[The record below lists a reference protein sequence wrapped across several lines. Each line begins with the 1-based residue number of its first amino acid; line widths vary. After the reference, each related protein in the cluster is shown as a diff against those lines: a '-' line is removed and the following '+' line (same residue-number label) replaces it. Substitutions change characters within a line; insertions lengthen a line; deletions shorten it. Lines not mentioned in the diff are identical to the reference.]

1 MNEAAVLPAAFARRV
16 RLTAAAEAL
25 VAQEALAPKR
35 PRRTPDTSANDNH
48 SRARKKP
55 RRDRPKA
62 GKLEGIANLPLD
74 ILFEIFG
81 HLNPADLLHLAR
93 VNKYL
98 RATLLRKDWK
108 PLWEISVRGY
118 RTPIPPCLDERLE
131 LPQYVNLL
139 FGQHCFGCATCKR
152 GIHTMQTLWC
162 FLERICVAC
171 LQKKYTILKSPET
184 YCGVQ
189 CMQNPHSSCNSARI
203 ANKEEYLWICSE
215 LAKCPDAAARRKR
228 EAEIREQTS
237 RVLKFVEEVTKF
249 LAAEAEYDRRGRK
262 RVLDQQCNLYALDL
276 CVAETYGLKAQHS
289 IRDQLQKMGYGEEL
303 EKLGKNSLSL
313 EKFVKR
319 ATHELNDQTW
329 PRIKPKVVEELKRLI
344 LDRKKHTAVDTFKK
358 RVKALEQR
366 LFGAWGHAE
375 LVWPAPRWSEIAIK
389 EPVRTL
395 LMQDLES
402 EEVDMLPMITDKELV
417 RLGQECVAA
426 KIAFFG
432 SLLPV
437 SARRRCESTASA
449 QEVVLDDRF
458 FLATTWFRCTS
469 PRCTEPMPFA
479 RAVTHNCLFVEEA
492 GLEEGNT
499 HINLSAMFATYKA
512 RTELFYHPGFVG
524 QPIYV
529 DEGARH
535 HAKVLIAACGLNP
548 ETATFGDMEATRITL
563 VCTTCG
569 HEHSAGMDWREAV
582 GATTYFSLG
591 AALITRLQ
599 FLHSVHR
606 HPATYELTDIRVQWL
621 VIRDSERLE
630 AIRRKQIEAIE
641 GGHREPQG
649 PAARSRFLAG

>member
-1 MNEAAVLPAAFARRV
+1 MNEAVVLPAAFARRV

-25 VAQEALAPKR
+25 VAQEALGSKR
-35 PRRTPDTSANDNH
+35 PRSTTNTSANDNP

-55 RRDRPKA
+55 RRDRPK
-62 GKLEGIANLPLD
+62 GERLEGIANLPLD
-74 ILFEIFG
+74 ILFEIFR
-81 HLNPADLLHLAR
+81 HLNPVDLLHLAR

-108 PLWEISVRGY
+108 PLWEISIQGY

-139 FGQHCFGCATCKR
+139 FGQHCF
-152 GIHTMQTLWC
+152 
-162 FLERICVAC
+162 
-171 LQKKYTILKSPET
+171 
-184 YCGVQ
+184 
-189 CMQNPHSSCNSARI
+189 
-203 ANKEEYLWICSE
+203 
-215 LAKCPDAAARRKR
+215 LAQCPDAAARRKR
-228 EAEIREQTS
+228 EAEIHEQTS
-237 RVLKFVEEVTKF
+237 RVLKFVEKVTKF
-249 LAAEAEYDRRGRK
+249 LAAEAEYDRRNQK

-276 CVAETYGLKAQHS
+276 CVAETYELKAQHS
-289 IRDQLQKMGYGEEL
+289 IRGQLQKMGYGEEL

-319 ATHELNDQTW
+319 ATHELNDRTW

-344 LDRKKHTAVDTFKK
+344 LDRKHTAVDIFEK
-358 RVKALEQR
+358 RVNALEQR
-366 LFGAWGHAE
+366 LFGAWGHAD
-375 LVWPAPRWSEIAIK
+375 VKWPTPRWSEIAVK

-395 LMQDLES
+395 LMQDFES
-402 EEVDMLPMITDKELV
+402 KEVDVLSAITDKEFV
-417 RLGQECVAA
+417 RLGQACVAA

-437 SARRRCESTASA
+437 SDRRTCESTASA

-458 FLATTWFRCTS
+458 FLATTWFRCTN

-479 RAVTHNCLFVEEA
+479 RAVTHNCLYVEEA
-492 GLEEGNT
+492 GFEEGNT

-524 QPIYV
+524 QPIYL

-535 HAKVLIAACGLNP
+535 HAKILIAACGLNP
-548 ETATFGDMEATRITL
+548 ETATFGDMEATRVTL
-563 VCTTCG
+563 VCITCG
-569 HEHSAGMDWREAV
+569 LLHSAGMDWREAV

-591 AALITRLQ
+591 VALIPRLQ
-599 FLHSVHR
+599 FLHSVHH
-606 HPATYELTDIRVQWL
+606 HPATYELTNIRVQWL

-630 AIRRKQIEAIE
+630 AIRRKQIHAIE
-641 GGHREPQG
+641 GDHREPQG
-649 PAARSRFLAG
+649 PATRSRFLAA

>member
-25 VAQEALAPKR
+25 AAQEALAPKR
-35 PRRTPDTSANDNH
+35 PRSTTNTSANDYP
-48 SRARKKP
+48 SQARKKA
-55 RRDRPKA
+55 RRDRPKG

-74 ILFEIFG
+74 ILFEIFR
-81 HLNPADLLHLAR
+81 HLNPVDLLHLAR
-93 VNKYL
+93 VNKFL

-108 PLWEISVRGY
+108 PLWEISVQGY

-139 FGQHCFGCATCKR
+139 FGQHCF
-152 GIHTMQTLWC
+152 
-162 FLERICVAC
+162 
-171 LQKKYTILKSPET
+171 
-184 YCGVQ
+184 
-189 CMQNPHSSCNSARI
+189 
-203 ANKEEYLWICSE
+203 

-249 LAAEAEYDRRGRK
+249 MAAEAEYDRRDQK

-289 IRDQLQKMGYGEEL
+289 IHGQLQKMGYGEEL

-313 EKFVKR
+313 EKFLKR
-319 ATHELNDQTW
+319 ATHELNDRTW

-344 LDRKKHTAVDTFKK
+344 LDRKRTAVDIFKK
-358 RVKALEQR
+358 RVNALEQR
-366 LFGAWGHAE
+366 LFGAWGLAD
-375 LVWPAPRWSEIAIK
+375 VNWPTPRWSEIAVK

-395 LMQDLES
+395 LMQDFES
-402 EEVDMLPMITDKELV
+402 KEVDVLSTITDKELV

-449 QEVVLDDRF
+449 QEVVLDNRF
-458 FLATTWFRCTS
+458 FLATTWFRCTN

-479 RAVTHNCLFVEEA
+479 RAMMHNCLFVEEA
-492 GLEEGNT
+492 GFEEGNT
-499 HINLSAMFATYKA
+499 HINLSAMFAIYKA

-524 QPIYV
+524 QPMYV

-535 HAKVLIAACGLNP
+535 HAKILIAACGLTP
-548 ETATFGDMEATRITL
+548 ETATFGDLEATRFTL

-591 AALITRLQ
+591 AALIPRLQ

-606 HPATYELTDIRVQWL
+606 HPATYELTDVRVQWL
-621 VIRDSERLE
+621 VIRDTERLE
-630 AIRRKQIEAIE
+630 GFRRKQVEAIE
-641 GGHREPQG
+641 GGHRESQG
-649 PAARSRFLAG
+649 PATRSRFLAA

>member
-25 VAQEALAPKR
+25 GAQETLAPKR
-35 PRRTPDTSANDNH
+35 PRSTTDTSANDNP

-55 RRDRPKA
+55 RRDWPKG
-62 GKLEGIANLPLD
+62 GKLKGIANLPLD

-81 HLNPADLLHLAR
+81 HLNPVDLLHLAR
-93 VNKYL
+93 VNKFL
-98 RATLLRKDWK
+98 RAMLLRKDWK
-108 PLWEISVRGY
+108 PLWEISVQGY

-139 FGQHCFGCATCKR
+139 FGQHCF
-152 GIHTMQTLWC
+152 
-162 FLERICVAC
+162 
-171 LQKKYTILKSPET
+171 
-184 YCGVQ
+184 
-189 CMQNPHSSCNSARI
+189 
-203 ANKEEYLWICSE
+203 

-237 RVLKFVEEVTKF
+237 RVLKFVEKVTKF
-249 LAAEAEYDRRGRK
+249 QAAEAEYDRRDQK

-276 CVAETYGLKAQHS
+276 CVAET
-289 IRDQLQKMGYGEEL
+289 IRGQLQKMGYGEEL

-313 EKFVKR
+313 EKFLKR
-319 ATHELNDQTW
+319 ATHELNDRTW
-329 PRIKPKVVEELKRLI
+329 PRIKPKVVEELRRLI
-344 LDRKKHTAVDTFKK
+344 LDRKRTAVDIFKK
-358 RVKALEQR
+358 RVNALEQR
-366 LFGAWGHAE
+366 LFSAWGHAD
-375 LVWPAPRWSEIAIK
+375 VNWPTPRWSEIAVK

-395 LMQDLES
+395 LMQDFES
-402 EEVDMLPMITDKELV
+402 KEVDVLSTITDKELV
-417 RLGQECVAA
+417 RLGQACVAT

-437 SARRRCESTASA
+437 SDRRTCKITASP

-458 FLATTWFRCTS
+458 FLATTLFRCTN

-479 RAVTHNCLFVEEA
+479 RAVTHNCLYVEEA
-492 GLEEGNT
+492 GSEDGNT

-524 QPIYV
+524 QPMYV

-535 HAKVLIAACGLNP
+535 HAKILIAACGLNP
-548 ETATFGDMEATRITL
+548 ETATFGDMEATRVTL
-563 VCTTCG
+563 VCITCG
-569 HEHSAGMDWREAV
+569 LLHSAGMDWREAV

-591 AALITRLQ
+591 AALIPRLQ
-599 FLHSVHR
+599 FLHSVHH

-621 VIRDSERLE
+621 VIRAPERLE
-630 AIRRKQIEAIE
+630 AIRRKQIEATE
-641 GGHREPQG
+641 EGHREPQG
-649 PAARSRFLAG
+649 PAARSRFLAA

>member
-139 FGQHCFGCATCKR
+139 FGQHCF
-152 GIHTMQTLWC
+152 
-162 FLERICVAC
+162 
-171 LQKKYTILKSPET
+171 
-184 YCGVQ
+184 
-189 CMQNPHSSCNSARI
+189 
-203 ANKEEYLWICSE
+203 

-649 PAARSRFLAG
+649 PAARSRFLAA

>member
-1 MNEAAVLPAAFARRV
+1 MNEATVLPAAFARRV
-16 RLTAAAEAL
+16 RLTAAAEAQ

-35 PRRTPDTSANDNH
+35 PRSTTNTPANDNH

-139 FGQHCFGCATCKR
+139 FGQHCF
-152 GIHTMQTLWC
+152 
-162 FLERICVAC
+162 
-171 LQKKYTILKSPET
+171 
-184 YCGVQ
+184 
-189 CMQNPHSSCNSARI
+189 
-203 ANKEEYLWICSE
+203 

>member
-139 FGQHCFGCATCKR
+139 FGQHCF
-152 GIHTMQTLWC
+152 
-162 FLERICVAC
+162 
-171 LQKKYTILKSPET
+171 
-184 YCGVQ
+184 
-189 CMQNPHSSCNSARI
+189 
-203 ANKEEYLWICSE
+203 

-344 LDRKKHTAVDTFKK
+344 LDRKKHTAVDTFKR

-402 EEVDMLPMITDKELV
+402 EEVDLLPMITDKELV

-535 HAKVLIAACGLNP
+535 HAKVLIAACGLSP
-548 ETATFGDMEATRITL
+548 DTATFGDMEATRITL

-569 HEHSAGMDWREAV
+569 HEHSAGMDWRDAV

-591 AALITRLQ
+591 AALIPRLQ

-649 PAARSRFLAG
+649 PAARSRFLAA